1 MRQRSVGIKNEED
14 KAKNIHLP
22 KGKEYIGKVNCPV
35 CRKDFDAKSVKF
47 FPLDLLA
54 LRDTLKARTVEVIS
68 TCSRCYDDVPSFSW
82 CQNCSTALCEF
93 HHQDHKLSLQTCKHD
108 IMTFKELSSR
118 GISVEPKLPPVTC
131 PEITLSD
138 CSAYCKNC
146 RHLVS
151 STAIA
156 SSHKDHDVKECD
168 SFYPTMLRGL
178 QDTLERG
185 TSKAI
190 ELTANMDNVRN
201 VLFQLDENA
210 DAAAALVEAEFNSL
224 RNLIDQREKSLIKHI
239 QTVSA
244 KKRAV
249 LTKQLNALG
258 EITDDVRTTVNLA
271 DQTLKEA
278 SDSSQNE
285 NISMYVIAVADAAE
299 ARQNELETLVKTLPM
314 KPHENS
320 TITSSFS
327 IGDTDALHSL
337 ISMLGSVH
345 TSDLDGELKPT
356 HTHSRTLGQTPS
368 KADLWDES
376 ETSGLGMRK
385 DYERESGPGRNDSE
399 DKAQSKTD
407 PGSPEKYARQ
417 TPSKIQFTIRSGTR
431 EADSPPSSQLLG
443 GPGNGGPAPSV
454 GSNSSS
460 SSSSSSSIH
469 PQQQRQYLVVEIRQ
483 AVPRQT
489 PNALFLKEQK
499 EGQERPSA
507 SEVLQ
512 GPLLGQ
518 IVINTEVDKKLIGRH
533 ELKSF
538 LESVTMEGLPV
549 IRITKE
555 WQATRE

>member
-1 MRQRSVGIKNEED
+1 MRQRSLDMKKEED
-14 KAKNIHLP
+14 KANNIQIP
-22 KGKEYIGKVNCPV
+22 SGKEYIGKVSCPV
-35 CRKDFDAKSVKF
+35 CRKDFDTKSVKF

-54 LRDTLKARTVEVIS
+54 LKDTLKARTAEVVS

-93 HHQDHKLSLQTCKHD
+93 HHQDHKLSLHTCKHD

-138 CSAYCKNC
+138 CSAYCRQC

-156 SSHKDHDVKECD
+156 SSHKDHDVKECET
-168 SFYPTMLRGL
+168 FYPTMFRGL
-178 QDTLERG
+178 QETLERG
-185 TSKAI
+185 ANKAA
-190 ELTANMDNVRN
+190 ELTAAMDNLRN

-210 DAAAALVEAEFNSL
+210 DAAAALVEAEFNNL

-239 QTVSA
+239 QAVSA

-249 LTKQLNALG
+249 LTKQLNLMG
-258 EITDDVRTTVNLA
+258 EITDDVRNTVALA
-271 DQTLKEA
+271 EQTIKEA
-278 SDSSQNE
+278 SDSANDQNVA
-285 NISMYVIAVADAAE
+285 MYVIAVADAAD
-299 ARQNELETLVKTLPM
+299 ARENELETVAKTLPM
-314 KPHENS
+314 KPQENS

-327 IGDTDALHSL
+327 IGDTQALHSL

-345 TSDLDGELKPT
+345 TSDLDGELRPT

-376 ETSGLGMRK
+376 ESGGMRRN
-385 DYERESGPGRNDSE
+385 YERESGPGRKDFGE
-399 DKAQSKTD
+399 DKAQSKSELE
-407 PGSPEKYARQ
+407 SPEKYMRA
-417 TPSKIQFTIRSGTR
+417 TPGKIQFTIRSGTR
-431 EADSPPSSQLLG
+431 ELDTPPSTQVLG
-443 GPGNGGPAPSV
+443 GGGSSSS
-454 GSNSSS
+454 SNLNHSSS
-460 SSSSSSSIH
+460 SSSLH

-489 PNALFLKEQK
+489 PNALLLREQK
-499 EGQERPSA
+499 EGQSDRPSV

-518 IVINTEVDKKLIGRH
+518 VVINTEIDKKLIGRH

-555 WQATRE
+555 WQASRD